1 MSAYP
6 RLARPDVREF
16 VTRVVQHHLNAAAVS
31 QFLSGKGLDDELMPL
46 PEVES
51 LVEEL
56 IAACGTQNDMAL
68 ESVEA
73 KFCGRVHQ
81 LLDGLPDEALG
92 DAEFWSYLAV
102 RYFWRFI
109 ARRQHAAWVKVLGE
123 DVDEE
128 SAESEGVKLE
138 RYLVGKDHYQIP
150 LRMYLRGQ
158 AIREAD
164 DYALSDIDSGSTD
177 FWRSQVL
184 GVRTSAYPPL
194 ARALVSV
201 QSEARLNVEEQ
212 RPSGRRLNRLRANI
226 DFTLHS
232 QDEALPIVQDLWGVT
247 DDDRSEIAA
256 KRRARVVAPKATAK
270 TKVAATKKAARLA
283 PPSEGVASPLTTDD
297 SHSDAS
303 AATSQASLGRYLGL
317 TADLARKQWISI
329 KERQPYEPGR
339 RQSAFLPVETI
350 LCAAAMRTVH
360 YRRIPKAERDHP
372 PQPLRAMAAVFRRS
386 GGSVLAK
393 MANLEGSL
401 KNGAAHEREFFE
413 IVQAEPATL
422 DALYRLVMD
431 AARAERITAR
441 ALPDFLAS
449 S

>member
-1 MSAYP
+1 MSNYP
-6 RLARPDVREF
+6 RLGQPDVREF
-16 VTRVVQHHLNAAAVS
+16 VTRVVQHHLDAGKVK
-31 QFLSGKGLDDELMPL
+31 QFLAGKGADDVLVPL
-46 PEVES
+46 PELES
-51 LVEEL
+51 LVEEI

-68 ESVEA
+68 EPVEA

-81 LLDGLPDEALG
+81 VLDGLPDEALG
-92 DAEFWSYLAV
+92 DSEFWSYLAV

-158 AIREAD
+158 AIRDAAD
-164 DYALSDIDSGSTD
+164 YVLSEIEGGSTD

-194 ARALVSV
+194 ARALVNV

-232 QDEALPIVQDLWGVT
+232 QDEALPIVRDLWGVT
-247 DDDRSEIAA
+247 DDDRTEIAA
-256 KRRARVVAPKATAK
+256 KRRARVTAPRATAK
-270 TKVAATKKAARLA
+270 TKVATTKKAARLA
-283 PPSEGVASPLTTDD
+283 QPSDDVASTSTPHD
-297 SHSDAS
+297 SQGDAPT
-303 AATSQASLGRYLGL
+303 ATSQASLGRYLGL
-317 TADLARKQWISI
+317 TSDLARKQWISI
-329 KERQPYEPGR
+329 KERQPYESGR
-339 RQSAFLPVETI
+339 RQPAFLPVETI
-350 LCAAAMRTVH
+350 LCAAAMRGID
-360 YRRIPKAERDHP
+360 YRSIPKADRDTP
-372 PQPLRAMAAVFRRS
+372 PKPLNALATLFRRP
-386 GGSVLAK
+386 GRSVLAK
-393 MANLEGSL
+393 LANLDGSP
-401 KNGAAHEREFFE
+401 KNGVAHERELFE

-422 DALYRLVMD
+422 DALYRLVVD

-441 ALPDFLAS
+441 ALPDFLTS
-449 S
+449 N